1 MATLAVPTPQAQ
13 STAQRTR
20 QRNHL
25 FDFLRIVFA
34 LGVILAHSYEIHD
47 GNRDR
52 EIFNRITHT
61 GLTLGEVGVDGFF
74 LLSGYLIVMSWLSR
88 PKLAVY
94 LQKRA
99 LRIIPG
105 YLVGAVLTTI
115 VVGLAAP
122 GTPHWFGTFPVG
134 HFLASVLTLNFPQAN
149 PVYPG
154 TDYGLI
160 NGALWT
166 IAYEFR
172 CYLIV
177 AGFGLC
183 GLFKRQWVWPA
194 ITALLL
200 TGFFFASH
208 LQSLGW
214 THGTFIIGKLPAD
227 VRLTSI
233 FFLGGCFYLFRDRI
247 LLVGSIAS
255 MAGVAIVLAAVWSKP
270 HFEVLFAI
278 CFSYILFYW
287 GDRYGHTMPW
297 MHRVP
302 DISYGIYL
310 YGWPAV
316 CLLIWFYNPAPFVI
330 FLLASTVSLLLG
342 LGSWHLIES
351 PTLKLKWRPTAAI
364 SSADETTAMAIA
376 PS

>member
-1 MATLAVPTPQAQ
+1 MAALAVPTPQAQ
-13 STAQRTR
+13 SAAQRTR

-34 LGVILAHSYEIHD
+34 FGVVLAHSYEIHD
-47 GNRDR
+47 SNRDR
-52 EIFNRITHT
+52 ELFNRITHT

-105 YLVGAVLTTI
+105 YLVGAVLSTI

-122 GTPHWFGTFPVG
+122 GVPHWFRTFPVG

-183 GLFKRQWVWPA
+183 GLFKKQWVWPA
-194 ITALLL
+194 VTALLL

-227 VRLTSI
+227 IRLTSI
-233 FFLGGCFYLFRDRI
+233 FFLGG
-247 LLVGSIAS
+247 
-255 MAGVAIVLAAVWSKP
+255 
-270 HFEVLFAI
+270 
-278 CFSYILFYW
+278 
-287 GDRYGHTMPW
+287 
-297 MHRVP
+297 
-302 DISYGIYL
+302 
-310 YGWPAV
+310 
-316 CLLIWFYNPAPFVI
+316 
-330 FLLASTVSLLLG
+330 
-342 LGSWHLIES
+342 
-351 PTLKLKWRPTAAI
+351 
-364 SSADETTAMAIA
+364 
-376 PS
+376 